1 MANIIT
7 TIYKIKTLLS
17 INTIKY
23 ILCFV
28 FFLLGIYYYANVID
42 IRETMTNNNSA
53 TSTSS
58 SSSTTSSTS
67 NTKKSDL
74 IKSKCPNMLIEK
86 DGAIYLFNS
95 LKPLNEKNNPI
106 KFDNLEDY
114 SKYYKKQKNIDNCPL
129 LVLQYTTDTQ
139 NNELVQIKPSIFEN
153 DGGLNVKNGKI
164 DKKKLEQYFEEN
176 KMLDATKDSTP
187 NSQIMFNSNLF
198 PGFDGHNQN
207 IGLDSPL
214 DQMYYEKNPKSANP
228 MDPHWGGKDYT
239 KKAVDNGNYEDR
251 YVFKKKNLS
260 VN

>member
-7 TIYKIKTLLS
+7 SVYKLKTLIS
-17 INTIKY
+17 TNNIKY
-23 ILCFV
+23 ILCLLI
-28 FFLLGIYYYANVID
+28 FLLGIYYYTNVID
-42 IRETMTNNNSA
+42 IREAMTDSNNS
-53 TSTSS
+53 STSS
-58 SSSTTSSTS
+58 NSTSSNSS
-67 NTKKSDL
+67 NKKSDL

-153 DGGLNVKNGKI
+153 DGGLNVKNGNI
-164 DKKKLEQYFEEN
+164 DTKKLDEYFEEN

-198 PGFDGHNQN
+198 SGFDGHNQN

-239 KKAVDNGNYEDR
+239 KKAVDNGNYKDR
-251 YVFKKKNLS
+251 YVFKRKNLRS
-260 VN
+260 N